1 MNGLTGVGAHTH
13 NGALLS
19 LKKETVTHATTRMD
33 LENML
38 SEMHLSQKYKSCM
51 IPPIR
56 DG

>member
-1 MNGLTGVGAHTH
+1 MNGLTRGGAHTH

-38 SEMHLSQKYKSCM
+38 SEMHLSQQNKYCM

-56 DG
+56 AG